1 MKQRGAEWLFG
12 ITLVAGDVVMMGLAF
27 YLAYRLRLLT
37 EHQNIPRF
45 REYLGMLAAH
55 LLTLLAVFAFHRL
68 YYRQR
73 ALGHLE
79 EATRVFSAT
88 SVGFILSLGLN
99 ALLFKDLDYSR
110 LMMVY
115 GWTLTVI
122 LLILW
127 RLVYARWRW
136 SLQAR
141 GFGKERVLIVG
152 TGEAGR
158 MIFNKIAQSPGLG
171 YEVVGFVEA
180 NGTGAPQESNG
191 LRSTVLGAP
200 VLGHPPDLPRLIEEH
215 QVDEVIIG
223 LPEATHQ
230 EILHIISHCERER
243 VGIKVFPDVFQIMAS
258 EVSIGDL
265 GGLPLLTVRDV
276 ALRGWRATV
285 KRAMDVV
292 GATIALMFLSP
303 LMILTALLIKL
314 ESPGPV
320 FYVQERMGLDAK
332 PFPMLKFRSM
342 RQDAEAHGPGWT
354 VADDPRRTRLGA
366 FLRRISMD
374 ELPQLINVLWGD
386 MSLVGPRPERPVYV
400 EQFRRSIPRYMDR
413 HREKAGITGWAQ
425 VNGLRGD
432 TSISER
438 LKYDLWYIEN
448 WSLMLDLRIL
458 LRTIF
463 RIFTDRSAY

>member
-1 MKQRGAEWLFG
+1 MKRRRAEWLFG
-12 ITLVAGDVVMMGLAF
+12 LTLVVGDVVMMSLAF

-45 REYLGMLAAH
+45 REYLGMVAVH
-55 LLTLLAVFAFHRL
+55 LLTLLTVLAFHRL

-79 EATRVFSAT
+79 EAARVFSAT
-88 SVGFILSLGLN
+88 SVGFILSLGIN
-99 ALLFKDLDYSR
+99 AFLFKDLDYSR

-115 GWTLTVI
+115 NWGLTVV
-122 LLILW
+122 LLVLW

-136 SLQAR
+136 ALQAR
-141 GFGKERVLIVG
+141 GVGRERVLIVG

-171 YEVVGFVEA
+171 YDIVGFVEA
-180 NGTGAPQESNG
+180 NGSGAPAGNG
-191 LRSTVLGAP
+191 LRGTVLGAP
-200 VLGHPPDLPRLIEEH
+200 VLGRPPDLPRLIEEH

-223 LPEATHQ
+223 LPEATHR
-230 EILHIISHCERER
+230 EILNIISHCERER

-285 KRAMDVV
+285 KRVMDVV
-292 GATIALMFLSP
+292 GAATALVLLSP
-303 LMILTALLIKL
+303 LMLLTALLIKL

-342 RQDAEAHGPGWT
+342 RQDAEATGPGWT
-354 VADDPRRTRLGA
+354 VAND
-366 FLRRISMD
+366 
-374 ELPQLINVLWGD
+374 
-386 MSLVGPRPERPVYV
+386 
-400 EQFRRSIPRYMDR
+400 
-413 HREKAGITGWAQ
+413 
-425 VNGLRGD
+425 
-432 TSISER
+432 
-438 LKYDLWYIEN
+438 
-448 WSLMLDLRIL
+448 
-458 LRTIF
+458 
-463 RIFTDRSAY
+463 